1 MNDFENAFLRVPKAL
16 FFCGTYADLSAG
28 AKLLYALLDDR
39 NRLSKKNGWEDVT
52 GHTYLYYTNNEIA
65 RMLGI
70 CEKSAGTLL
79 RELENVGLIERER
92 RGAGKPWT
100 IYVRPPVWET
110 LEDYLRKHAAGENRS
125 GIPARKHNM

>member
-39 NRLSKKNGWEDVT
+39 NRLSQKNGWVDFR
-52 GHTYLYYTNNEIA
+52 GKPYLYYSNSEIA

-79 RELENVGLIERER
+79 RELEKVGLIERVR
-92 RGAGKPWT
+92 SGAGRPWT
-100 IYVRPPVWET
+100 IYVLAPVWET
-110 LEDYLRKHAAGENRS
+110 MEDYLRKYA
-125 GIPARKHNM
+125 PA